1 MLPAAALAVG
11 RRVAGDGG
19 PRLAL
24 VRAPGSSTEP
34 AGALDRG
41 VEASGRPLIHVPMTA
56 GDPASVVAGPA
67 RPVQGRSQRVVEVRV
82 ETVTEGSVPSLS
94 EPDDAEVAR
103 LFQAGDER
111 ALAWAYERWAGL
123 VHGIAVRAVGP
134 ADAEDVT
141 QQVFV
146 SAWTGR
152 SGYRPEH
159 GSLPGWLVGIAR
171 HRIADAF
178 ARRRREERARLAAV
192 GQLPSATAE
201 RATDSRAEDRV
212 VLLDELAR
220 IGEPQRGIM
229 ELAFFHDLTHEQ
241 IAARLG
247 LPLGTV
253 KSHIRRTLARLRT
266 RLEVDGA
273 AL

>member
-1 MLPAAALAVG
+1 VAVEQAGGDVADLAEPADADVG
-11 RRVAGDGG
+11 R
-19 PRLAL
+19 
-24 VRAPGSSTEP
+24 
-34 AGALDRG
+34 
-41 VEASGRPLIHVPMTA
+41 
-56 GDPASVVAGPA
+56 
-67 RPVQGRSQRVVEVRV
+67 
-82 ETVTEGSVPSLS
+82 
-94 EPDDAEVAR
+94 
-103 LFQAGDER
+103 LFAAGDER

-123 VHGIAVRAVGP
+123 VHGIAVRSLGSS

-152 SGYRPEH
+152 SGYRPADAP
-159 GSLPGWLVGIAR
+159 LPAWLVGITR

-178 ARRRREERARLAAV
+178 ARRQREERARVAVLGAAESAA
-192 GQLPSATAE
+192 PSTAF
-201 RATDSRAEDRV
+201 DPHAEDRM
-212 VLLDELAR
+212 VLLEELAR

-241 IAARLG
+241 ISRRTG

-253 KSHIRRTLARLRT
+253 KSHIRRTLVRLRT

>member
-1 MLPAAALAVG
+1 VTVEQGAG
-11 RRVAGDGG
+11 GEVADH
-19 PRLAL
+19 P
-24 VRAPGSSTEP
+24 
-34 AGALDRG
+34 
-41 VEASGRPLIHVPMTA
+41 
-56 GDPASVVAGPA
+56 DPA
-67 RPVQGRSQRVVEVRV
+67 
-82 ETVTEGSVPSLS
+82 
-94 EPDDAEVAR
+94 DAEVGR
-103 LFQAGDER
+103 LFAAGDER
-111 ALAWAYERWAGL
+111 ALAWAYERWGGL
-123 VHGIAVRAVGP
+123 VHGIAVRSLGSS

-152 SGYRPEH
+152 AGYRPAD
-159 GSLPGWLVGIAR
+159 GPLPAWLVGITR
-171 HRIADAF
+171 HRVADAF
-178 ARRRREERARLAAV
+178 ARRQRDERARVAALGV
-192 GQLPSATAE
+192 VEGAATSTAF
-201 RATDSRAEDRV
+201 DPHAEDRM

-241 IAARLG
+241 ISQRTG

-253 KSHIRRTLARLRT
+253 KSHIRRTLVRLRT

>member
-1 MLPAAALAVG
+1 VFVHGQVPLDAD
-11 RRVAGDGG
+11 VAD
-19 PRLAL
+19 
-24 VRAPGSSTEP
+24 
-34 AGALDRG
+34 
-41 VEASGRPLIHVPMTA
+41 
-56 GDPASVVAGPA
+56 
-67 RPVQGRSQRVVEVRV
+67 
-82 ETVTEGSVPSLS
+82 
-94 EPDDAEVAR
+94 
-103 LFQAGDER
+103 LFGAGDER
-111 ALAWAYERWAGL
+111 ALAWAYERWAPL
-123 VHGIAVRAVGP
+123 VHGLAVRALGST

-152 SGYRPEH
+152 DGYRPEA
-159 GSLPGWLVGIAR
+159 GSLQGWLVGITR

-178 ARRRREERARLAAV
+178 ARRQREQRVVAAAGAGRRVEGAPAD
-192 GQLPSATAE
+192 PH
-201 RATDSRAEDRV
+201 AEDRV

-220 IGEPQRGIM
+220 IPDPQRAIV

-241 IAARLG
+241 IADRTG

-253 KSHIRRTLARLRT
+253 KSHIRRTLARLRA

>member
-1 MLPAAALAVG
+1 MHPSPVVTRGRPEAALRSAASDDVTG
-11 RRVAGDGG
+11 RG
-19 PRLAL
+19 
-24 VRAPGSSTEP
+24 
-34 AGALDRG
+34 
-41 VEASGRPLIHVPMTA
+41 
-56 GDPASVVAGPA
+56 
-67 RPVQGRSQRVVEVRV
+67 
-82 ETVTEGSVPSLS
+82 
-94 EPDDAEVAR
+94 EPDDAQVGR
-103 LFQAGDER
+103 LFASGDER

-123 VHGIAVRAVGP
+123 VHGIATRALGSST
-134 ADAEDVT
+134 DAEDVT

-152 SGYRPEH
+152 HRYRPAD
-159 GSLPGWLVGIAR
+159 GPLPAWLVGITR

-178 ARRRREERARLAAV
+178 ARRQREARARAAAV
-192 GQLPSATAE
+192 GIVDAEPRTAGF
-201 RATDSRAEDRV
+201 DSHAEDRV

-229 ELAFFHDLTHEQ
+229 ELAFFHDMTHEQ
-241 IAARLG
+241 ISQRTG

-253 KSHIRRTLARLRT
+253 KSHIRRTLVRLRT

>member
-1 MLPAAALAVG
+1 MTTSAWSLLPMTMAAHARRRSREELARDPHRTAPAA
-11 RRVAGDGG
+11 RVSSAATPARSERVPDG
-19 PRLAL
+19 PR
-24 VRAPGSSTEP
+24 
-34 AGALDRG
+34 
-41 VEASGRPLIHVPMTA
+41 
-56 GDPASVVAGPA
+56 
-67 RPVQGRSQRVVEVRV
+67 VEV
-82 ETVTEGSVPSLS
+82 SVQEMVGTSVRDLT

-103 LFQAGDER
+103 RFGAGDER
-111 ALAWAYERWAGL
+111 ALALAYERWAGL
-123 VHGIAVRAVGP
+123 VHGIAVRALGSSV
-134 ADAEDVT
+134 DAEDVT

-152 SGYRPEH
+152 SGYRPEN
-159 GSLPGWLVGIAR
+159 GALPAWLVGITR

-178 ARRRREERARLAAV
+178 ARRRREERERLAVA
-192 GQLPSATAE
+192 ATPEAD
-201 RATDSRAEDRV
+201 RATTRFETGADDRV

-241 IAARLG
+241 IAAHTG

-253 KSHIRRTLARLRT
+253 KSHIRRTLVRLRT
-266 RLEVDGA
+266 RLEVNGA

>member
-1 MLPAAALAVG
+1 
-11 RRVAGDGG
+11 
-19 PRLAL
+19 
-24 VRAPGSSTEP
+24 
-34 AGALDRG
+34 
-41 VEASGRPLIHVPMTA
+41 
-56 GDPASVVAGPA
+56 
-67 RPVQGRSQRVVEVRV
+67 VEVRV
-82 ETVTEGSVPSLS
+82 ETVTEGSAPSLS
-94 EPDDAEVAR
+94 EPDDAEVGR

-123 VHGIAVRAVGP
+123 VHGIATRAVGP
-134 ADAEDVT
+134 AEAEDVT

-152 SGYRPEH
+152 AGFRPEH

-178 ARRRREERARLAAV
+178 ARRRREELARLAA
-192 GQLPSATAE
+192 GRMTSTATAP
-201 RATDSRAEDRV
+201 AHDSGAEDRV
-212 VLLDELAR
+212 VLMDELAR

-241 IAARLG
+241 IAARTG

-253 KSHIRRTLARLRT
+253 KSHIRRTLVRLRT

>member
-1 MLPAAALAVG
+1 VALRSAADG
-11 RRVAGDGG
+11 DGDVAG
-19 PRLAL
+19 
-24 VRAPGSSTEP
+24 RA
-34 AGALDRG
+34 
-41 VEASGRPLIHVPMTA
+41 
-56 GDPASVVAGPA
+56 
-67 RPVQGRSQRVVEVRV
+67 
-82 ETVTEGSVPSLS
+82 
-94 EPDDAEVAR
+94 EPDDAEVGRRFAS
-103 LFQAGDER
+103 GDER

-123 VHGIAVRAVGP
+123 VHGIATRALGSST
-134 ADAEDVT
+134 DAEDVT

-152 SGYRPEH
+152 RGYRPAD
-159 GSLPGWLVGIAR
+159 GPLPAWLVGITR

-178 ARRRREERARLAAV
+178 ARRHRDERARAAV
-192 GQLPSATAE
+192 LGIVDAE
-201 RATDSRAEDRV
+201 PRAAFDPHAEDRV

-229 ELAFFHDLTHEQ
+229 ELAFFHDMTHEQ
-241 IAARLG
+241 ISQRTG

-253 KSHIRRTLARLRT
+253 KSHIRRTLVRLRS

>member
-1 MLPAAALAVG
+1 MIAQPWYLAAADLPFSARRSRVGGGPATPVVG
-11 RRVAGDGG
+11 RGRSEVALKHAAGGRVAD
-19 PRLAL
+19 
-24 VRAPGSSTEP
+24 RA
-34 AGALDRG
+34 
-41 VEASGRPLIHVPMTA
+41 
-56 GDPASVVAGPA
+56 
-67 RPVQGRSQRVVEVRV
+67 
-82 ETVTEGSVPSLS
+82 
-94 EPDDAEVAR
+94 EPDDDEVGR
-103 LFQAGDER
+103 LFAGGDER

-123 VHGIAVRAVGP
+123 VHGIAVRALRSSS
-134 ADAEDVT
+134 DAEDVT

-152 SGYRPEH
+152 AGYRPAD
-159 GSLPGWLVGIAR
+159 GPLPAWLVGITR

-178 ARRRREERARLAAV
+178 ARRQRDERSRTAALGLADADA
-192 GQLPSATAE
+192 SAA
-201 RATDSRAEDRV
+201 AFDPHAEDRV

-229 ELAFFHDLTHEQ
+229 EMAFFHDMTHEQ
-241 IAARLG
+241 ISQHTG

-253 KSHIRRTLARLRT
+253 KSHIRRTLVRLRT

>member
-1 MLPAAALAVG
+1 VTAAWSGLSAADPRSAAAGSRVVPGRSGAMVIAGGRTEVAVDQ
-11 RRVAGDGG
+11 AADGG
-19 PRLAL
+19 IADHP
-24 VRAPGSSTEP
+24 EP
-34 AGALDRG
+34 A
-41 VEASGRPLIHVPMTA
+41 
-56 GDPASVVAGPA
+56 
-67 RPVQGRSQRVVEVRV
+67 
-82 ETVTEGSVPSLS
+82 
-94 EPDDAEVAR
+94 DAEVGR
-103 LFQAGDER
+103 LFAAGDER

-123 VHGIAVRAVGP
+123 VHGIAVRSLGSS

-152 SGYRPEH
+152 AGYRPAD
-159 GSLPGWLVGIAR
+159 GPLPAWLVGITR

-178 ARRRREERARLAAV
+178 ARRQRDERAHVAALGV
-192 GQLPSATAE
+192 VEATAPST
-201 RATDSRAEDRV
+201 AFDTRAEDRV
-212 VLLDELAR
+212 ILLEELAR

-241 IAARLG
+241 ISQHTG

-253 KSHIRRTLARLRT
+253 KSHIRRTLVRLRS

>member
-1 MLPAAALAVG
+1 MESTVG
-11 RRVAGDGG
+11 GG
-19 PRLAL
+19 
-24 VRAPGSSTEP
+24 
-34 AGALDRG
+34 
-41 VEASGRPLIHVPMTA
+41 
-56 GDPASVVAGPA
+56 VVGH
-67 RPVQGRSQRVVEVRV
+67 G
-82 ETVTEGSVPSLS
+82 
-94 EPDDAEVAR
+94 EPDDADVGR
-103 LFQAGDER
+103 LFAAGDER
-111 ALAWAYERWAGL
+111 ALALAYERWAGL
-123 VHGIAVRAVGP
+123 VHGIATRALGNT

-152 SGYRPEH
+152 QGYRPDD
-159 GSLPGWLVGIAR
+159 GPLPAWLVGITR

-178 ARRRREERARLAAV
+178 ARRQRDERARLAVLGGAAAA
-192 GQLPSATAE
+192 PREAF
-201 RATDSRAEDRV
+201 DPHAEDRV
-212 VLLDELAR
+212 VLLEELSR

-241 IAARLG
+241 ISRRTG

-253 KSHIRRTLARLRT
+253 KSHIRRTLVRLRT